1 MNITAIDVIVFFVT
15 FLIALYYYGMR
26 PYKHFKNTDVKYV
39 KDNFPFL
46 GSIYTIFMRKK
57 HFYEFF
63 GDLYWIYPNEK

>member
-1 MNITAIDVIVFFVT
+1 MNITIIDVIVFVTT

-46 GSIYTIFMRKK
+46 GSIYPIFMGKK

-63 GDLYWIYPNEK
+63 NEVYVNHPDEK